1 MSIICPTVTAFD
13 THEYRSQVERI
24 VSFAPRI
31 HIDLMDGEF
40 APTKSP
46 ELSQIWLPENVECD
60 VHIMYKRP
68 QDYIE
73 QLVALNPR
81 MVIVQAESDCD
92 IPKFA
97 AAMRSEGIKTGIS
110 VLQNTKISDV
120 TYLFPHIQHVL
131 VFSGDLG
138 HFGGQVDMTLTS
150 KAVEVKTANKHLEIG
165 WDGGVNIENC
175 RKLADAGIDVL
186 NVGGAIQKSATPQE
200 AYATMV
206 SKIDTHA

>member
-13 THEYRSQVERI
+13 THEYRAQIER
-24 VSFAPRI
+24 VTAFAPRI
-31 HIDLMDGEF
+31 HVDLMDGEF

-46 ELSQIWLPENVECD
+46 DLSQIWLTEGIECD

-68 QDYIE
+68 QDHLE
-73 QLVALNPR
+73 QLKALKPSL
-81 MVIVQAESDCD
+81 VIVQAESDCD

-97 AAMRSEGIKTGIS
+97 ADLREAGIKTGIS
-110 VLQNTKISDV
+110 VLQSTQINDV
-120 TYLFPHIQHVL
+120 AYLFPHVKHLLI
-131 VFSGDLG
+131 FSGDLG
-138 HFGGQVDMTLTS
+138 HFGGQVDMTLTGKVAEA
-150 KAVEVKTANKHLEIG
+150 KAAHKYLEIG
-165 WDGGVNIENC
+165 WDGGINAENC
-175 RKLADAGIDVL
+175 RALADTGVDVL